1 MISNTHLNIPKVLYN
16 PDMSKLIL
24 SYLPEYQP
32 VMNKEY
38 LIKKLS
44 KYKIP
49 DNIYNNMLIAI
60 NIDINQDE
68 GKCFISE
75 MLTLIEGIT
84 TIVGYCDIRYIKTI
98 LIKYMYTVV
107 CDLIANKSTYFI
119 VVNYTLVKG
128 YVDKYEQ
135 IEYEDIQLLPKQLK
149 NILFNHEMSLRPIA
163 YFLGTIGKC
172 EPEPEITYW
181 KPRRSE
187 RLKNKKYINYEE

>member
-1 MISNTHLNIPKVLYN
+1 MISNTPLNIPKVLYN

-163 YFLGTIGKC
+163 YFLGTIGK
-172 EPEPEITYW
+172 
-181 KPRRSE
+181 PRRSE